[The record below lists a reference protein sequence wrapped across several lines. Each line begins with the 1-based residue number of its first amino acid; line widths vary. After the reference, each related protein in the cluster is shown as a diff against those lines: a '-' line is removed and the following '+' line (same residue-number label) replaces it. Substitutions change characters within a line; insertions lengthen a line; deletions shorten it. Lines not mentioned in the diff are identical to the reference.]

1 MNFIELPGVK
11 QLLSLGL
18 PKISTN
24 IKFYILPVVLPLT
37 IQEAN
42 N

>member
-11 QLLSLGL
+11 HLISLGL
-18 PKISTN
+18 PKIATN

-37 IQEAN
+37 I
-42 N
+42 